1 MSNAIT
7 EIDNSELVFIFG
19 YNPADSHPIV
29 ANHVLNAKRN
39 GAKIIVCDPRRIE
52 TARIA
57 DMHLALKNGS
67 NIALLNAIGHVI
79 IAEDLYDKSFVA
91 RRSEGF
97 EEYRKIVEGYPPE
110 SVEEIT
116 GISAQDIRA
125 CARLY
130 ASAATATILWGMGVT
145 QFYQGVETVRALTSL
160 AILTGNL
167 GKASVGVNPVR
178 GQNNVQG
185 ACDMGA
191 LPDTYPGYQFVKV
204 AKNREK
210 FAKAWGVESLP
221 AHTGYRISELP
232 HRAAHGEVRA
242 AYIMGE
248 DPLQTDAEL
257 SAVRKA
263 FETLE
268 LVIVQDIFMT
278 KTAAAADVILPSTS
292 WGEHEGVYTAAD
304 RGFQRFFKAVEP
316 QWDLKTDWQIV
327 SEIATRMGY
336 PMHYRNTQEIWDEL
350 RHLCPD
356 FFGATYEKM
365 GELGYVQ
372 WPCRDESPAD
382 TGTSWLF
389 EDRFST
395 PDGLAQFF
403 TCDWVAPIDK
413 LTEEF
418 PMVLSTV
425 REVGHYSCRSMT
437 GNCSALSTLA
447 DEPGYAQ
454 INTADA
460 ARLGIVDEALVWV
473 NSRKGRIITRA
484 KVSERPNKGAIYMT
498 YQWWIGACNELVT
511 ENLSPITK
519 TPEYKY
525 CAVRVEAITD
535 QAAAE
540 RYVVEEYA
548 KLKARLRECSE
559 SQA

>member
-7 EIDNSELVFIFG
+7 EIDNTDLVFIFG

-29 ANHVLNAKRN
+29 ANHILNAKRN
-39 GAKIIVCDPRRIE
+39 GGKIIVCDPRKIE

-57 DMHLALKNGS
+57 DMHLALHNGS

-79 IAEDLYDKSFVA
+79 IKEDLYDKSFVA
-91 RRSEGF
+91 NRSEGF
-97 EEYRKIVEGYPPE
+97 DNYRSIVESYTPE
-110 SVEEIT
+110 SVEKIT
-116 GISAQDIRA
+116 GISARQIRD
-125 CARLY
+125 CARMY
-130 ASAATATILWGMGVT
+130 ATAKTATILWGMGVT
-145 QFYQGVETVRALTSL
+145 QFWQGVETVRSLTSL

-167 GKASVGVNPVR
+167 GKPHVGVNPVR

-191 LPDTYPGYQFVKV
+191 LPDTYPGYQYVNNP
-204 AKNREK
+204 AHREK

-221 AHTGYRISELP
+221 EHSGYRISELP
-232 HRAAHGEVRA
+232 HRVTHGEVRA

-248 DPLQTDAEL
+248 DPLQTDADL
-257 SAVRKA
+257 SEVRKA
-263 FETLE
+263 FEGLE

-316 QWDLKTDWQIV
+316 KWDLKTDWQIIC
-327 SEIATRMGY
+327 EIATRMGF
-336 PMHYRNTQEIWDEL
+336 PMHYDNTKQIWDEL
-350 RHLCPD
+350 RHLCPN

-365 GELGYVQ
+365 GELGYIQ
-372 WPCRDESPAD
+372 WPCCDESDAD
-382 TGTSWLF
+382 QGTSYLF
-389 EDRFST
+389 EESFST
-395 PDGLAQFF
+395 PNGLAQFF
-403 TCDWVAPIDK
+403 TCEWQAPLDK
-413 LTEEF
+413 LSEEY

-425 REVGHYSCRSMT
+425 REVGHYSCRSMS
-437 GNCSALSTLA
+437 GNCAALAKLA

-460 ARLGIVDEALVWV
+460 RRLGIEDEELVWV
-473 NSRKGRIITRA
+473 NSRKGKVITRA
-484 KVSERPNKGAIYMT
+484 KVSDRPNLSAVYMT

-525 CAVRVEAITD
+525 CAVNIERIAD
-535 QAAAE
+535 QQAAE
-540 RYVVEEYA
+540 RYVIEEYD
-548 KLKARLRECSE
+548 KLKDRLRES
-559 SQA
+559 AKG

>member
-167 GKASVGVNPVR
+167 GKPSVGVNPVR

-372 WPCRDESPAD
+372 WPCRDDSPAD
-382 TGTSWLF
+382 MGTSWLF

-473 NSRKGRIITRA
+473 SSRNGRIITRA

>member
-1 MSNAIT
+1 MSNAIN
-7 EIDNSELVFIFG
+7 EIDNTDLVFIFG

-29 ANHVLNAKRN
+29 ANHIIQAKQN

-57 DMHLALKNGS
+57 DLHIALKNGS
-67 NIALLNAIGHVI
+67 NIALLNAIGQVI
-79 IAEDLYDKSFVA
+79 ITEKLYDASFIAA
-91 RRSEGF
+91 RTEGF
-97 EEYRKIVEGYPPE
+97 DEYRNVVENYSPE
-110 SVEEIT
+110 SVEAIT
-116 GISAQDIRA
+116 GVSARDIRQA
-125 CARLY
+125 ARMY
-130 ASAATATILWGMGVT
+130 AGAKTATLLWGMGVT
-145 QFYQGVETVRALTSL
+145 QFWQGVETVRALTSL
-160 AILTGNL
+160 AMLTGNL
-167 GKASVGVNPVR
+167 GKAHVGVNPVR

-191 LPDTYPGYQFVKV
+191 LPDVYPGYQQVTV
-204 AKNREK
+204 AANREK
-210 FAKAWGVESLP
+210 FARAWGVEHLP
-221 AHTGYRISELP
+221 ERPGYRISELP
-232 HRAAHGEVRA
+232 HRVAQGEVRA

-257 SAVRKA
+257 SAVREA
-263 FETLE
+263 FAALD

-316 QWDLKTDWQIV
+316 QWDLKTDWQII

-336 PMHYRNTQEIWDEL
+336 PMHYDNTQQIWDEL
-350 RHLCPD
+350 RYLCPN
-356 FFGATYEKM
+356 FTGATYEKM
-365 GELGYVQ
+365 GELGYIQ
-372 WPCRDESPAD
+372 WPCRDESAHD
-382 TGTSWLF
+382 QGTSWLF
-389 EDRFST
+389 AESFDT
-395 PDGLAQFF
+395 PNGLAQFY
-403 TCDWVAPIDK
+403 TCDWSAPIDT
-413 LTEEF
+413 LSAAY

-437 GNCSALSTLA
+437 GNCAALSALA
-447 DEPGYAQ
+447 DEPGYVQ

-460 ARLGIVDEALVWV
+460 ARLGIEDEALVWV
-473 NSRKGRIITRA
+473 QSRKGRVMTRA
-484 KVSERPNKGAIYMT
+484 QVSERPNRGAVYMT

-525 CAVRVEAITD
+525 CAVRVEPIAD

-540 RYVVEEYA
+540 RDVQEEY
-548 KLKARLRECSE
+548 KQLKNRLRES
-559 SQA
+559 AAG

>member
-7 EIDNSELVFIFG
+7 EIDTTDLVFIFG

-29 ANHVLNAKRN
+29 ANHILNAKRN
-39 GAKIIVCDPRRIE
+39 GAKIIVCDPRKIE

-79 IAEDLYDKSFVA
+79 IEENLYDRSFVA
-91 RRSEGF
+91 SRSEGF
-97 EEYRKIVEGYPPE
+97 DEYRQIVAQYTPE
-110 SVEEIT
+110 SVEAIT
-116 GISAQDIRA
+116 GLSARQIRD
-125 CARLY
+125 CARMY
-130 ASAATATILWGMGVT
+130 AGAKTATILWGMGVT
-145 QFYQGVETVRALTSL
+145 QFWQGVETVRSLTSL

-167 GKASVGVNPVR
+167 GKPHVGVNPVR

-191 LPDTYPGYQFVKV
+191 LPDTYPGYQYVKFPE
-204 AKNREK
+204 NRAK
-210 FAKAWGVESLP
+210 FARAWGVESLP
-221 AHTGYRISELP
+221 ETPGYRISELP
-232 HRAAHGEVRA
+232 HRVAHGEVRA

-257 SAVRKA
+257 PAVRQA
-263 FETLE
+263 FSDLE

-304 RGFQRFFKAVEP
+304 RGFQRFFQAVEP
-316 QWDLKTDWQIV
+316 KWDLKTDWQIV
-327 SEIATRMGY
+327 CEIATRMGY
-336 PMHYRNTQEIWDEL
+336 PMRYDNTQQIWDEL
-350 RHLCPD
+350 RQLCPN
-356 FFGATYEKM
+356 FLGATYEKM

-372 WPCRDESPAD
+372 WPCRDESEAD
-382 TGTSWLF
+382 RGTSYLF
-389 EDRFST
+389 EESFST
-395 PDGLAQFF
+395 PNGLAQFF
-403 TCDWVAPIDK
+403 TCDWQAPLDK
-413 LTEEF
+413 LSDEF

-437 GNCSALSTLA
+437 GNCAALAKLA

-460 ARLGIVDEALVWV
+460 RRLGISDEALVWV
-473 NSRKGRIITRA
+473 NSRKGRVITRA
-484 KVSERPNKGAIYMT
+484 KVSDRPNPGAVYMT

-525 CAVRVEAITD
+525 CAVNVEPIAD

-540 RYVVEEYA
+540 RQVVQEYE
-548 KLKARLRECSE
+548 KLKARLRESAE
-559 SQA
+559 G